1 MQKHIR
7 VAQNRRRFM
16 ARIGY
21 ARMSSSDQNL
31 DRQLEA
37 LTHCTRVFT
46 DKQSGKDTLRPGLQE
61 LLAFIRKSDIVVIT
75 ELKRLGRNN
84 KELTKLMNEIQL
96 MNATIEVLNLPTL
109 NGIENENLRRLLNN
123 MIIELYK
130 YQAQEEKEYVLK
142 NQAEGIALAK
152 QKGKYKGR
160 KPLFSEVDDRLAH
173 AFDLYRSGKTD
184 KEVQLITGINR
195 ETFRR
200 YRKKHGVTRPSPFVG
215 EPEDHST

>member
-1 MQKHIR
+1 
-7 VAQNRRRFM
+7 M

-21 ARMSSSDQNL
+21 ARVSSSDQNL

-37 LTHCTRVFT
+37 LTHCSKIFT
-46 DKQSGKDTLRPGLQE
+46 DKQSGKDTNRPGLQN
-61 LLAFIRKSDIVVIT
+61 LLEFIREGDIVVIT

-84 KELTKLMNEIQL
+84 KELTQVMNDIQL
-96 MNATIEVLNLPTL
+96 KDATIEVLNLPTL

-130 YQAQEEKEYVLK
+130 YQAQEEREYILK
-142 NQAEGIALAK
+142 TQAEGIALAK
-152 QKGKYKGR
+152 KKGKFKGR

-184 KEVQLITGINR
+184 KEVQVITGINR

-200 YRKKHGVTRPSPFVG
+200 YRKKHGITRPIPLI
-215 EPEDHST
+215 EKPEDHST